1 MRESIKRMIEKYGCT
16 MRVPGGSEEWRAVIQ
31 PLRYRNKLY
40 VEEVSVPAGM
50 IDRAAYLYI
59 GLPENDLTVY
69 PRGTLFECCG
79 EIMTLTH
86 TEVTRINDRDE
97 YVWAIFNYYGKKES
111 EGGEDAQNA

>member
-1 MRESIKRMIEKYGCT
+1 MDHDEFAR
-16 MRVPGGSEEWRAVIQ
+16 RAEA
-31 PLRYRNKLY
+31 LRARLY
-40 VEEVSVPAGM
+40 
-50 IDRAAYLYI
+50 RAAYLYI